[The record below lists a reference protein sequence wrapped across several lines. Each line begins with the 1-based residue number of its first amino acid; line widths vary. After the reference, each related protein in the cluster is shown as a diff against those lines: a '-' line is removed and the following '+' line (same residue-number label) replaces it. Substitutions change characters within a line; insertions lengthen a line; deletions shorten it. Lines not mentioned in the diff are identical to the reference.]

1 MPTETLADAL
11 PKEQARVRALLPIYR
26 ECGPAGMI
34 ALAMME
40 ASLQRA
46 ERAAASGDVIAM
58 LQSLEDLR
66 GHDA

>member
-1 MPTETLADAL
+1 MSIATLASEL

-26 ECGPAGMI
+26 ECGPAGAF

-46 ERAAASGDVIAM
+46 DRAAASGDVVAM
-58 LQSLEDLR
+58 LQALDDLR
-66 GHDA
+66 GYDA